1 LKCFFGAFFVAILC
15 NFLKSIWRFFPNS
28 LGLFFVKFSV
38 CLFSGIFEFAEFS
51 FSRFFRDLFAFFRQY
66 FFCKSAK
73 FFAKISPISILYI
86 FLKNMKPNIFHFVRI
101 LLSDLYF
108 LNALSFDL
116 VNQQDAGR
124 LAHFCL
130 QILKSILGA
139 LKN

>member
-1 LKCFFGAFFVAILC
+1 
-15 NFLKSIWRFFPNS
+15 
-28 LGLFFVKFSV
+28 
-38 CLFSGIFEFAEFS
+38 
-51 FSRFFRDLFAFFRQY
+51 
-66 FFCKSAK
+66 
-73 FFAKISPISILYI
+73 
-86 FLKNMKPNIFHFVRI
+86 

-130 QILKSILGA
+130 QILESILGA